1 MNSYTYFFTLILI
14 FFYIKVSF
22 SNQPVKFDN
31 AAYQLSVPKI
41 LDLEDKKLYLKIRSL
56 QIEGNWSEVDKKV
69 KLLKDKILL
78 GHIDYDKL
86 MHPNKYKSSYDELS
100 EWLIK
105 YNDFPIV
112 MQRRVYSLMMKRSS
126 DPKKINNEKNNVVE
140 STSEAPSL
148 DQNIE
153 VSKISRNEAIENED
167 RVQFENST
175 VIGSISL
182 VGASIDDLTFKKY
195 TNTLNGDDNVVL
207 LNPKK
212 VEDGYYIET
221 GWATANKN
229 INLPNSKTIWTI
241 EGNNK
246 LTPNSPIKL
255 SWTNDQNIKFIKD
268 ISIDD
273 QYLFKVNQ
281 TIINNSEKTYNF
293 YPYGQIIRNI
303 APEIID
309 FFILHE
315 GLIGVF
321 DDQLVEEDYDDIEE
335 KKFSI
340 NADKGWLGIT
350 DKYWITSLIPQEN
363 RKFRTDFDYK
373 NKFRA
378 NFIETS
384 ATEIGANETKS
395 NEIKIIIAAKEVDI
409 IDGYAENL
417 NISKYDLA
425 IDWGW
430 FYFLVKPLFFVIDY
444 FFELTGNFG
453 IAIILI
459 TICIRIVF
467 FPLANYSFKSM
478 AKMKVL
484 QPEMTRLKEL
494 HKEDKMKLQQEMMA
508 LYKKEKVN
516 PVSGCL
522 PIFIQIPFFF
532 AIYKVLFVTLEMRH
546 QPFYGWIKDL
556 SERDPTSIFNLFG
569 LIPWDPPS
577 FLLIGVW
584 PCLMGLSMYLQQKLN
599 PTPPDPIQAKI
610 FAFFPLFLT
619 VILAPFPSGL
629 VIYWTINNILTMAQQ
644 YVIIKRTTV
653 KTAQ

>member
-1 MNSYTYFFTLILI
+1 MDSKNVIAAISLSAAVIIIYGLFFA
-14 FFYIKVSF
+14 
-22 SNQPVKFDN
+22 P
-31 AAYQLSVPKI
+31 P
-41 LDLEDKKLYLKIRSL
+41 
-56 QIEGNWSEVDKKV
+56 
-69 KLLKDKILL
+69 
-78 GHIDYDKL
+78 
-86 MHPNKYKSSYDELS
+86 P
-100 EWLIK
+100 
-105 YNDFPIV
+105 P
-112 MQRRVYSLMMKRSS
+112 
-126 DPKKINNEKNNVVE
+126 DPKKINNEKNNAVE

-229 INLPNSKTIWTI
+229 INLPNSKTIWRI

-246 LTPNSPIKL
+246 LTPNSPIKI
-255 SWTNDQNIKFIKD
+255 SWTNDQNIKFFKD

-273 QYLFKVNQ
+273 QYLFKIKQ
-281 TIINNSEKTYNF
+281 TITNNSEKTYNF

-303 APEIID
+303 APDITD
-309 FFILHE
+309 FYILHE

>member
-1 MNSYTYFFTLILI
+1 MDSKNVIAAISLSAAVIILYGLFFA
-14 FFYIKVSF
+14 
-22 SNQPVKFDN
+22 P
-31 AAYQLSVPKI
+31 PP
-41 LDLEDKKLYLKIRSL
+41 
-56 QIEGNWSEVDKKV
+56 
-69 KLLKDKILL
+69 
-78 GHIDYDKL
+78 
-86 MHPNKYKSSYDELS
+86 PNPD
-100 EWLIK
+100 
-105 YNDFPIV
+105 
-112 MQRRVYSLMMKRSS
+112 Q
-126 DPKKINNEKNNVVE
+126 INNEKNKIEQTGN
-140 STSEAPSL
+140 EAPSL
-148 DQNIE
+148 DQNVE
-153 VSKISRNEAIENED
+153 VSKISREEAIENED
-167 RVQFENST
+167 RINFENST

-212 VEDGYYIET
+212 IENGYYVET
-221 GWATANKN
+221 GWATTNKD
-229 INLPNSKTIWTI
+229 INVPNSKSVWKL

-246 LTPNSPIKL
+246 LSPNSPVKI
-255 SWTNDQNIKFIKD
+255 SWTNDQNIKFVKD

-273 QYLFKVNQ
+273 QYLFKVKQ

-303 APEIID
+303 APDVTD
-309 FFILHE
+309 FYILHE

-335 KKFSI
+335 KKFSV

-384 ATEIGANETKS
+384 ATEVGANETKS
-395 NEIKIIIAAKEVDI
+395 NEIRIIIAAKEVDI

-430 FYFLVKPLFFVIDY
+430 FYFIVKPLFFVIDY
-444 FFELTGNFG
+444 FFKLTGNFG

-467 FPLANYSFKSM
+467 FPLANYSFRSM

-532 AIYKVLFVTLEMRH
+532 AIYKMLFVTIEMRH
-546 QPFYGWIKDL
+546 QPFFGWIKDL
-556 SERDPTSIFNLFG
+556 SEKDPTSIFNIFG

-577 FLLIGVW
+577 FLIIGAW
-584 PCLMGLSMYLQQKLN
+584 PVAMGITMWLQQKLN

-610 FAFFPLFLT
+610 FMFFPLFLT

-644 YVIIKRTTV
+644 YVIMKRTTV
-653 KTAQ
+653 KTQ

>member
-1 MNSYTYFFTLILI
+1 MDSKNVIAAISLSAAVIIIYGLFFA
-14 FFYIKVSF
+14 
-22 SNQPVKFDN
+22 P
-31 AAYQLSVPKI
+31 P
-41 LDLEDKKLYLKIRSL
+41 
-56 QIEGNWSEVDKKV
+56 
-69 KLLKDKILL
+69 
-78 GHIDYDKL
+78 
-86 MHPNKYKSSYDELS
+86 P
-100 EWLIK
+100 
-105 YNDFPIV
+105 P
-112 MQRRVYSLMMKRSS
+112 

-148 DQNIE
+148 DQNVE

-255 SWTNDQNIKFIKD
+255 SWTNDQDIQFLKD

-293 YPYGQIIRNI
+293 YPYGQIIRNL

-350 DKYWITSLIPQEN
+350 DKYWITSLVPQEN